1 METQKKADT
10 LAKELNDV
18 RTELEDIK
26 AAVSFSESN
35 KEDAIL
41 EIRRQCRQEVDTLQ
55 GLLKGN

>member
-35 KEDAIL
+35 KEDTI
-41 EIRRQCRQEVDTLQ
+41 EDIRRQCREEVDTLQ
-55 GLLKGN
+55 GLLKGK

>member
-1 METQKKADT
+1 METQKKANT

-35 KEDAIL
+35 KEDTI
-41 EIRRQCRQEVDTLQ
+41 EDIRRQCREEVDTLQ
-55 GLLKGN
+55 GLLKGK